1 MWIAV
6 VIALMAIY
14 FIVDVLVS
22 RSRTHKG
29 PQPPQYP
36 GALPLI
42 GHGHLFA
49 SGNSV
54 ALFEL
59 CKDICSYSNSCGGVT
74 GLKIGWTQNYLISD
88 PDDCLTLSNA
98 SLEKNFIYEFMKPL
112 LGNGMLIAPVPI
124 WKVHRKLLSP
134 AFNQEVLDGFI
145 GIFNSQAKKL
155 VNSLSQEVGKKPFN
169 FWPYIGSLGL
179 ETICFTAMG
188 GAADSVNST
197 EYLNAIEEL
206 ADMLTQKLTK
216 FWLHNSLIFY
226 FSTIRKKQEK
236 YIKIVNDVTYAVLEK
251 KRNEM
256 LNGTSNVGENSGRKF
271 KAFIDLIMEYSGE
284 KSVLSDQEIINETT
298 NIILAGQDTSA
309 STIVYALIL
318 LGSHPEIQERIFE
331 EILEV
336 LGDRDVEKQDLP
348 KLVFLEAV
356 LKETM
361 RLYPIAPFVG
371 RRLTEDVQLKNCT
384 LPAGSSAFLAIH
396 ALHRL
401 KMWGDDVEHF
411 VPDRWL
417 DKSRIPEH
425 PAAFAAFSIGRR
437 MCIDRPPPDLNLGYL
452 HGRQPPDRS
461 ATTTLN
467 VVCEFFLYY

>member
-112 LGNGMLIAPVPI
+112 LGNGMLIAP
-124 WKVHRKLLSP
+124 

-169 FWPYIGSLGL
+169 FWPYIV
-179 ETICFTAMG
+179 TAMG

-236 YIKIVNDVTYAVLEK
+236 YIKIVNDVTYAV
-251 KRNEM
+251 R
-256 LNGTSNVGENSGRKF
+256 RKF

-361 RLYPIAPFVG
+361 RLE
-371 RRLTEDVQLKNCT
+371 L
-384 LPAGSSAFLAIH
+384 
-396 ALHRL
+396 
-401 KMWGDDVEHF
+401 
-411 VPDRWL
+411 
-417 DKSRIPEH
+417 H
-425 PAAFAAFSIGRR
+425 PACWIE
-437 MCIDRPPPDLNLGYL
+437 CISRNPRPAP
-452 HGRQPPDRS
+452 
-461 ATTTLN
+461 T
-467 VVCEFFLYY
+467 